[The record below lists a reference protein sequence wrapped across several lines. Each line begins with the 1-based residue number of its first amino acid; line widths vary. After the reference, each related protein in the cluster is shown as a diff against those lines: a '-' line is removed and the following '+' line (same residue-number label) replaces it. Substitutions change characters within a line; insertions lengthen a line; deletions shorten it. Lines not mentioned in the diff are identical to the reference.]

1 MPLDADDIARLYRSH
16 APGLLRYFARRTLQ
30 AEVAVDL
37 VAESFAEAF
46 ADRAHF
52 RGRGDVDADAA
63 AWLYGIARH
72 QLGKYF
78 RRGVVERRALARLG
92 LERDAMTEADFE
104 RVEELC
110 GLPAQREA
118 IERGLAGMSKQQ
130 RDALA
135 LRIVEERSYSD
146 VARLLG
152 ISEQTARARVSRAL
166 RALAK
171 STERLERSPEVAA

>member
-1 MPLDADDIARLYRSH
+1 MPLDADDITRLYRSH
-16 APGLLRYFARRTLQ
+16 APGLLRFFAHRTLQ

-37 VAESFAEAF
+37 VAESFAQAF
-46 ADRAHF
+46 AHRGQF
-52 RGRGDVDADAA
+52 RGRAEVDADAA

-104 RVEELC
+104 RVEEMC
-110 GLPAQREA
+110 GLDEKRDA
-118 IERGLAGMSKQQ
+118 IERGLAGMSKPQ

-135 LRIVEERSYSD
+135 LRIVEERSYPD

-152 ISEQTARARVSRAL
+152 ISEQTARTRVSRAL
-166 RALAK
+166 RVLAK
-171 STERLERSPEVAA
+171 STEQLSGSPGIAA

>member
-1 MPLDADDIARLYRSH
+1 MPLDADDITRLYRSH

-37 VAESFAEAF
+37 VAESFAQAF

-52 RGRGDVDADAA
+52 RGDSDAT

-78 RRGVVERRALARLG
+78 RRGVVERRALVRLG

-104 RVEELC
+104 RVEEMC
-110 GLPAQREA
+110 GLHEQRRA
-118 IERGLAGMSKQQ
+118 IELGLAGMSKPQ
-130 RDALA
+130 REALA
-135 LRIVEERSYSD
+135 LRIVEERSYAE

-171 STERLERSPEVAA
+171 STEHLTGSPEIAA

>member
-1 MPLDADDIARLYRSH
+1 MPLAADDIARLYRSH

-37 VAESFAEAF
+37 VAESFAAAF
-46 ADRAHF
+46 ADREHF
-52 RGRGDVDADAA
+52 RGDADADAA

-92 LERDAMTEADFE
+92 LEREAMTEADFE

-110 GLPAQREA
+110 GLPAQRQA
-118 IERGLAGMSKQQ
+118 IERGLAGMSKPQ

-171 STERLERSPEVAA
+171 STERLEGRPEVAA